1 MEPMVPMALLV
12 ECDVMTTDPLVL
24 TGRPLRPEDV
34 RDVARDRRRV
44 ELGSEA
50 VQAIASAR
58 AVVDA
63 AAEGTD
69 PIYGLNTGF
78 GSLSRHRI
86 EPHQTADIQCHLL
99 RSHAAGVGPDLD
111 AEIVRGMLLLL
122 AASLSRGHSG
132 VRIEVVQQ
140 LVDLLNHNLTPRVP
154 SRGSVGAS
162 GDLAPLAH
170 AALVL
175 IGEGEVLGEDGA
187 RIDGA
192 DALRSVGLQPIQL
205 QAKEGLALIN
215 GTHLMA
221 SILSLLCVDA
231 DALLRAAVQAGA
243 MSIDAAKGSAGSFDA
258 RIHQARCQ
266 SGQMKVAQQLT
277 TLLRGS
283 EILESHIEGDPR
295 VQDPYCLRCM
305 PQVIGAAMDALAHVR
320 VIVTAELGAVTDNP
334 LIFAQDDDILSG
346 GNFHGM
352 PLAIAADHA
361 AIALCHIAGIAERR
375 IFWLLSGRDTEN
387 PIPLYLSSDPGLHSG
402 LMIAQYTAAAL
413 VNEMQGLAHPS
424 SVGNVPTSAGIED
437 YNSMGATAARQ
448 ARTSLEL
455 CRQVVAI
462 ELLVAAEGLEHQRP
476 LKSSEPLEAIHD
488 QIRAVTAPLTAD
500 RPPSPDIAQIEALL
514 TSNAFSGE
522 VFGPC

>member
-1 MEPMVPMALLV
+1 MGM
-12 ECDVMTTDPLVL
+12 DPLVL
-24 TGRPLRPEDV
+24 TGGPLRPEEV
-34 RDVARDRRRV
+34 CAVARDRRRV
-44 ELGSEA
+44 ELGPDA
-50 VQAIASAR
+50 VQLLASAR

-63 AAEGTD
+63 AADGSD

-111 AEIVRGMLLLL
+111 TEIVRGMLLLL

-132 VRIEVVQQ
+132 VRLEVVQQ
-140 LVDLLNHNLTPRVP
+140 ILHLLNHNLTPRVP
-154 SRGSVGAS
+154 CRGSVGAS

-175 IGEGEVLGEDGA
+175 IGEGEVLGEDGV
-187 RIDGA
+187 RVEGSS
-192 DALRSVGLQPIQL
+192 ALESVGLRPIEL

-231 DALLRAAVQAGA
+231 ASLMEAAIQAGA
-243 MSIDAAKGSAGSFDA
+243 MSLDAAKGSAGSFDA
-258 RIHQARCQ
+258 RIHQAR
-266 SGQMKVAQQLT
+266 GQGGQVEVARRLT
-277 TLLRGS
+277 DLLKGS
-283 EILESHIEGDPR
+283 EILESHIEDDPR

-305 PQVIGAAMDALAHVR
+305 PQVMGAAMDALASVR
-320 VIVTAELGAVTDNP
+320 TVVTAELGAVTDNP
-334 LIFAQDDDILSG
+334 LIFADDDAILSG

-402 LMIAQYTAAAL
+402 LMIAQYTAASL
-413 VNEMQGLAHPS
+413 VNEMQGLSHPS

-455 CRQVVAI
+455 CRQVVSI

-476 LKSSEPLEAIHD
+476 LRSSDAIERIHD
-488 QIRAVTAPLTAD
+488 RIRAVTAPLKAD
-500 RPPSPDIAQIEALL
+500 RPPSPDIEKIEALL
-514 TSNAFSGE
+514 ASSALSG
-522 VFGPC
+522 

>member
-24 TGRPLRPEDV
+24 TGGPLRPEDV

-175 IGEGEVLGEDGA
+175 IGEGEVLGEA
-187 RIDGA
+187 R
-192 DALRSVGLQPIQL
+192 
-205 QAKEGLALIN
+205 
-215 GTHLMA
+215 
-221 SILSLLCVDA
+221 
-231 DALLRAAVQAGA
+231 
-243 MSIDAAKGSAGSFDA
+243 
-258 RIHQARCQ
+258 
-266 SGQMKVAQQLT
+266 
-277 TLLRGS
+277 
-283 EILESHIEGDPR
+283 
-295 VQDPYCLRCM
+295 
-305 PQVIGAAMDALAHVR
+305 
-320 VIVTAELGAVTDNP
+320 
-334 LIFAQDDDILSG
+334 
-346 GNFHGM
+346 
-352 PLAIAADHA
+352 
-361 AIALCHIAGIAERR
+361 
-375 IFWLLSGRDTEN
+375 
-387 PIPLYLSSDPGLHSG
+387 
-402 LMIAQYTAAAL
+402 
-413 VNEMQGLAHPS
+413 
-424 SVGNVPTSAGIED
+424 
-437 YNSMGATAARQ
+437 
-448 ARTSLEL
+448 
-455 CRQVVAI
+455 
-462 ELLVAAEGLEHQRP
+462 
-476 LKSSEPLEAIHD
+476 
-488 QIRAVTAPLTAD
+488 
-500 RPPSPDIAQIEALL
+500 
-514 TSNAFSGE
+514 
-522 VFGPC
+522 